1 MWLEAGA
8 TLSAGSNP
16 SEPRVE
22 DIPPVVEIPD
32 PENDGTI
39 VRYVEFTQAEVEE
52 LIIDK
57 KKGISVVVF
66 PDARLGKKVYN
77 LLAEEYETAKVKGLD
92 K

>member
-1 MWLEAGA
+1 MRC
-8 TLSAGSNP
+8 SAYWG
-16 SEPRVE
+16 
-22 DIPPVVEIPD
+22 IGKD
-32 PENDGTI
+32 PLLY
-39 VRYVEFTQAEVEE
+39 VVEFTQAEVEE